1 MKRVTN
7 LNAGKKKEHRNN
19 TRIFLKEAFSKPEVC
34 EVKGNQQ
41 NLPLTSDSPFFLVF
55 SPRLEINALLF
66 IPQGLEALIFSLY
79 ILRVSVKETIL

>member
-41 NLPLTSDSPFFLVF
+41 NLPLTSDSPFLH
-55 SPRLEINALLF
+55 ALLF